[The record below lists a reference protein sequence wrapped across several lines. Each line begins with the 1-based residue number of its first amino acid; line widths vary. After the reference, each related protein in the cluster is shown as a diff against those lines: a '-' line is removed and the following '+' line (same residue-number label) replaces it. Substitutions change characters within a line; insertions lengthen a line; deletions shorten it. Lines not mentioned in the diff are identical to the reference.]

1 MNWIWIESYTSNSGQ
16 VIWIKASPSA
26 VDLCRLKQQLS
37 SKARASQVL
46 SLICAYKKSQGM
58 DSYYR
63 DVGSE
68 GKIIYH
74 FVQGGWLKI
83 VSIPMPCWS
92 FASFLHKNALLLRH
106 RVLRLSCS
114 PEAGSRQVE
123 RRKPETNQK
132 ASLSSASILPANLGA
147 CQSISI
153 VSYRTW
159 LPGGLPLVP
168 VYASVSETKKET

>member
-1 MNWIWIESYTSNSGQ
+1 M
-16 VIWIKASPSA
+16 
-26 VDLCRLKQQLS
+26 
-37 SKARASQVL
+37 
-46 SLICAYKKSQGM
+46 
-58 DSYYR
+58 
-63 DVGSE
+63 
-68 GKIIYH
+68 
-74 FVQGGWLKI
+74 KI